1 MTNSEFLSS
10 ILPEMFHS
18 HTETKTNSTN
28 ANHLAC
34 INFPSTGNKVTYYW
48 VVTLFSK
55 KISKQLRYISSTA
68 RCFPSTLLKSFK
80 TASFNIQVI
89 NDFWKMNECRLFDI
103 TQVLGC
109 VWRSLRNKDI
119 IQSESFPFF

>member
-55 KISKQLRYISSTA
+55 KFQNNSGT
-68 RCFPSTLLKSFK
+68 FPVQQGVF
-80 TASFNIQVI
+80 QVHY
-89 NDFWKMNECRLFDI
+89 
-103 TQVLGC
+103 
-109 VWRSLRNKDI
+109 
-119 IQSESFPFF
+119 